1 MSGDTAV
8 IVHGISSP
16 ARDVAWATLPLKV
29 VNKGL
34 YVPQT
39 AVLSRVHVTEVPGKT
54 PLLAFVTVQ
63 LD

>member
-1 MSGDTAV
+1 MSGDTDE
-8 IVHGISSP
+8 IVQGISSP

-34 YVPQT
+34 YVPQV
-39 AVLSRVHVTEVPGKT
+39 ASLSSVHCTEVPGKT
-54 PLLAFVTVQ
+54 PLLAFDTVQ

>member
-1 MSGDTAV
+1 M

-16 ARDVAWATLPLKV
+16 ASPDAWATLPLKV
-29 VNKGL
+29 VNNGL
-34 YVPQT
+34 YVPHV